1 MSNTMDNGA
10 VLPSGLLGV
19 SDQEMMA
26 GFNKTYKNNALR
38 IGVVV
43 ASYPVSDDKN
53 RSKLTSEYD
62 VLVVEQHENSGATT
76 LLYRNCMSSEG
87 LGSIADF
94 FEKALRPKK
103 KKTTKGDSVN
113 LKGQDGAIV
122 LLLCLDGMSDK
133 GIIISALTHPD
144 RKTTLKDDGPRLEG
158 EYNGLN
164 IKVEK
169 DGSATLTF
177 RGATGNDGKVLDK
190 EQGDTVIG
198 IEKDGSFQL
207 KVGKEKGVTQRH
219 EKKGKSSLTAED
231 DISNT
236 TKKNFNVTATENV
249 AIKATKNFNLE
260 CADLLAKASGSATLE
275 CQKLTIK
282 AESAIEVKGSEF
294 KVEAESMAKIKAA
307 TITLDGQVALG
318 GDGGQPILLLGTQF
332 LGIGNLGAP
341 VMSSA
346 IAGFAV
352 KVTAT

>member
-1 MSNTMDNGA
+1 MSNVMNNGA
-10 VLPSGLLGV
+10 VLPHGMLGV
-19 SDQEMMA
+19 ADKNMMA

-38 IGVVV
+38 IGIVV

-62 VLVVEQHENSGATT
+62 VLVVEQQENLGTTT

-144 RKTTLKDDGPRLEG
+144 RKTTLKDEGPRLEG

-177 RGATGNDGKVLDK
+177 RGATDSEGKVLDK

-198 IEKDGSFQL
+198 IEKDGSFQV
-207 KVGKEKGVTQRH
+207 KHKTITQRLA
-219 EKKGKSSLTAED
+219 KDGKASLTADD

-236 TKKNFNVTATENV
+236 TKKNFNVTTTENIV
-249 AIKATKNFNLE
+249 LKATKNFSAE
-260 CADLLAKASGSATLE
+260 MTDLIAKASGSATLE
-275 CQKLTIK
+275 CQKLAIK
-282 AESAIEVKGSEF
+282 SQSDISIKGSEI
-294 KVEAESMAKIKAA
+294 KMEAESMAKIKS
-307 TITLDGQVALG
+307 TQITLDGLVNLG
-318 GDGGQPILLLGTQF
+318 GDGGQPVLILTSLIMGV
-332 LGIGNLGAP
+332 GNLGAP
-341 VMSSA
+341 VISQA
-346 IAGFAV
+346 ITGAF
-352 KVTAT
+352 KVNAQ

>member
-1 MSNTMDNGA
+1 MSNIMDNGA

-19 SDQEMMA
+19 SDRGMMA
-26 GFNKTYKNNALR
+26 GFNKTYRNNALR

-43 ASYPVSDDKN
+43 ASYPISDDKN

-62 VLVVEQHENSGATT
+62 VLVVEQNENLGTTT

-94 FEKALRPKK
+94 FEKSLRPKK
-103 KKTTKGDSVN
+103 KKTTAGESVN

-122 LLLCLDGMSDK
+122 LLLCLDSMSDK

-144 RKTTLKDDGPRLEG
+144 RKTTLVDEVPRLEG

-177 RGATGNDGKVLDK
+177 RGATDNDGKVTDK

-198 IEKDGSFQL
+198 IEKDGSFQVKHKTITHRL
-207 KVGKEKGVTQRH
+207 D
-219 EKKGKSSLTAED
+219 KKGTASLTADE

-236 TKKNFNVTATENV
+236 TKKNFNIDATEN
-249 AIKATKNFNLE
+249 ISLKAAKNVVLD
-260 CADLLAKASGSATLE
+260 CAELASKASGSATLE
-275 CQKLTIK
+275 CQKFSVKSQSEI
-282 AESAIEVKGSEF
+282 SIKGSEL
-294 KVEAESMAKIKAA
+294 KVEAEAMAKIKAPM
-307 TITLDGQVALG
+307 ITLDGLVSLG
-318 GDGGQPILLLGTQF
+318 GPGGQPVLLMSAQMLGVGA
-332 LGIGNLGAP
+332 LGVP
-341 VMSSA
+341 VLSTV
-346 IAGFAV
+346 IAGFAI